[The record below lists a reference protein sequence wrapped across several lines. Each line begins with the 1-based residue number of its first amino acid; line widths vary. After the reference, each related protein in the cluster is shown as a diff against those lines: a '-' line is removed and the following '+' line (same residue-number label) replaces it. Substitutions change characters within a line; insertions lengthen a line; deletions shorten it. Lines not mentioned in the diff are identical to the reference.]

1 MTQFNINMDAAV
13 VMTNKL
19 EKLHRSALPVA
30 VRETLNS
37 AAFDVKQ
44 RSLLQ
49 TTSKTFEQR
58 KKTFFKAKSRV
69 VKAKGFNVK
78 TMHSTIG
85 FIDGDKNQAVD
96 DLEKQERGGH
106 IKGRSFIPM
115 DTARIS
121 NSLKKNVRKKDRIS
135 GIRGIVDARKAKGVN
150 NRQKFVKSVFHAGKG
165 GHVLTKWKGKQILWK
180 VNSLKKTKGGSFK
193 LTPLFSFQKGRA
205 AKIKSTHFMQRS
217 QSQSARLI
225 PRFFNI
231 EGKKQIKRLFS

>member
-121 NSLKKNVRKKDRIS
+121 NSLKKNVRKKARITNIRNIDRIKKKKDFHRVVNRVGVS
-135 GIRGIVDARKAKGVN
+135 GHIIY
-150 NRQKFVKSVFHAGKG
+150 
-165 GHVLTKWKGKQILWK
+165 
-180 VNSLKKTKGGSFK
+180 KKTLFEIKKINRGKIK
-193 LTPLFSFQKGRA
+193 LKPLFSFQKGRA
-205 AKIKSTHFMQRS
+205 AKIKSTHFMKRS

>member
-1 MTQFNINMDAAV
+1 MAQFNINMDAAV

-106 IKGRSFIPM
+106 IKGRSFVPLKG
-115 DTARIS
+115 ARKGNS
-121 NSLKKNVRKKDRIS
+121 NKGLVEAKFRTTKFKNV
-135 GIRGIVDARKAKGVN
+135 IRAGKQKGGSKGARFIKAAMK
-150 NRQKFVKSVFHAGKG
+150 AGKG
-165 GHVLTKWKGKQILWK
+165 GNVIGQNGILFRVTKMNK
-180 VNSLKKTKGGSFK
+180 SAKKFK
-193 LTPLFSFQKGRA
+193 FKAKPIYDFRKGRA
-205 AKIKSTHFMQRS
+205 AKIKSTHFMKRS